1 MSRPDNRSPHQ
12 AGELGRAGNDL
23 RYAEHAQG
31 NKPQVEAQAVLRK
44 PMTVA
49 GAYLCRRFHVN
60 PVIADLV
67 ASLAGIGPDRR
78 AA

>member
-1 MSRPDNRSPHQ
+1 MADTEAPREAAPSPQ
-12 AGELGRAGNDL
+12 PPTTLPGL
-23 RYAEHAQG
+23 Y
-31 NKPQVEAQAVLRK
+31 V
-44 PMTVA
+44 
-49 GAYLCRRFHVN
+49 CRRFHVR